1 MPSLSISKSLLIP
14 VMQTP
19 GYFWQH
25 CLRGNQL
32 HSWTGFSVQLAT
44 LEIWDITN
52 IPVIITA
59 TGLYYA
65 SLLCC
70 LRPRSSVLR
79 SACTSIWSHLSPI
92 SKTSS
97 IHIQRISAYIGIPGN
112 SLADL
117 EAKRGSTL
125 PQTSVPV
132 DLATAKALIRRV
144 GQEEFHTCYT
154 RDPHSATHSTLTA
167 ETNPLAHWRL
177 GWTRSQC
184 ITVAQLRTGHCPLL
198 AIYLHRIGW
207 QQYPVC
213 PYCRGDNETAQHLLH
228 CCPSHTQARSSTF
241 DQLHQLNWSSMHV
254 VLSGVDRG
262 RDTWH
267 GMRERQRDH
276 TVNKKMV
283 KKIKVRFC
291 DIMWHYTKVKVTKF
305 FCITCNVSY
314 MILQYWKMVF
324 KRNTD
329 EDMPISRLLMQ
340 ASESMMCCCW
350 PVSSIQQ

>member
-154 RDPHSATHSTLTA
+154 RDLHSATHSTLTA
-167 ETNPLAHWRL
+167 ETKSAGTLEIRL
-177 GWTRSQC
+177 DQK
-184 ITVAQLRTGHCPLL
+184 
-198 AIYLHRIGW
+198 
-207 QQYPVC
+207 PV
-213 PYCRGDNETAQHLLH
+213 HH
-228 CCPSHTQARSSTF
+228 CCSAENGPLSTSGHLPSPHRMTTVSSV
-241 DQLHQLNWSSMHV
+241 S
-254 VLSGVDRG
+254 VLQR
-262 RDTWH
+262 
-267 GMRERQRDH
+267 RQRDSTASSSLLPVAH
-276 TVNKKMV
+276 AGT
-283 KKIKVRFC
+283 IIHIWPTTSTQLILDACGPFWSRSGP
-291 DIMWHYTKVKVTKF
+291 WHVT
-305 FCITCNVSY
+305 
-314 MILQYWKMVF
+314 
-324 KRNTD
+324 RNERET
-329 EDMPISRLLMQ
+329 ERSHR
-340 ASESMMCCCW
+340 
-350 PVSSIQQ
+350 